1 MKLLV
6 TGVKGQL
13 GYDIMRICQKE
24 GIEAVGVDIEE
35 MDITN
40 QQQVE
45 EVIKQAN
52 VDAVIHCSAY
62 TAVDK
67 AEDDEETCNKVN
79 VDGTCNIAQVCHDL
93 DIKMMY
99 FSTDYVFDGQGIR
112 PWQPDDKP
120 SPLNV
125 YGNSKYLG
133 ELKVQ
138 KLVDKH
144 FILRISWVF
153 GINGANF
160 VKTMIRLGREKD
172 ELNVVNDQIGAP
184 TYTYDLAKLAV
195 EMIQS
200 EQYGI
205 YHATNEGDT
214 SWYDFACE
222 IFKQANIEVKVNP
235 VDSNAFPVKAKRPN
249 NSRMD
254 KSKLVENNFNLL
266 PEWIVSLESY
276 LNELNQSNLNFKVI

>member
-13 GYDIMRICQKE
+13 GYDIMRVCQKQ
-24 GIEAVGVDIEE
+24 GIEAIGVDIEE

-40 QQQVE
+40 SDRVT
-45 EVIKQAN
+45 EVITNAK

-67 AEDDEETCNKVN
+67 AEDDIETCNLVN
-79 VDGTCNIAQVCHDL
+79 VVGTRNIAQVCHDL
-93 DIKMMY
+93 DLKMMY
-99 FSTDYVFDGQGIR
+99 FSTDYVFDGQGVE
-112 PWQPDDKP
+112 PWKPDDKP

-133 ELKVQ
+133 ELEVQ
-138 KLVDKH
+138 NLIEKY

-160 VKTMIRLGREKD
+160 VKTMLRLGKERD
-172 ELNVVNDQIGAP
+172 EINVVNDQIGAP

-195 EMIQS
+195 TMIQS
-200 EQYGI
+200 DKYGI
-205 YHATNEGDT
+205 YHATNEGDI

-222 IFKQANIEVKVNP
+222 IFKQAGVDVKVNS
-235 VDSNAFPVKAKRPN
+235 VVSDVFPTKAKRPN

-254 KSKLVENNFNLL
+254 KSSLTGNGFKML
-266 PEWIVSLESY
+266 PKWQFALGRY
-276 LNELNQSNLNFKVI
+276 LTEIIE